1 MCKTEENIAS
11 LFSLTCKVQS
21 CACNIMTMCI
31 KQKLSSISY
40 IQCILYVLDEAYN
53 YAYTAMYMYN
63 YIVGCTESIA
73 LKGY

>member
-1 MCKTEENIAS
+1 
-11 LFSLTCKVQS
+11 
-21 CACNIMTMCI
+21 MTMCI